1 MKPSENPV
9 WKPGDLVQVRKG
21 VTGAGDIG
29 IVLCE
34 GAAVCVWVLFGDRQ
48 VLVHCTNLQ
57 KPRNG
62 SRAPRP

>member
-1 MKPSENPV
+1 MKPGDIPA
-9 WKPGDLVQVRKG
+9 WKPGALVQIRKG

-57 KPRNG
+57 KPDGRT
-62 SRAPRP
+62 RRRL

>member
-1 MKPSENPV
+1 MSCDD

-34 GAAVCVWVLFGDRQ
+34 GAAVCVWVLFGERQ
-48 VLVHCTNLQ
+48 VLVHRSNLQ
-57 KPRNG
+57 KPDGR
-62 SRAPRP
+62 SRRRG